1 MKSTDNIILN
11 LETAEA
17 FPLKSKQDQEA
28 LTLLLLALFWDKSM
42 LKKEETQ
49 SQRSQKKEV

>member
-28 LTLLLLALFWDKSM
+28 LTLLLALFWDKSTV
-42 LKKEETQ
+42 KKEETQ